1 MKWAQLRIRLWIASL
16 ISWLEKINVYL
27 KLNSVSLDWH
37 SLQCTYIMWKQNEG
51 WCYALGTT
59 SKFPFWILHHFFFL
73 LLLLFSPVDAKPS
86 LKIGSVNKAF
96 LFWYWQWLTIFL
108 RNKTFLFFK
117 TGSWNF
123 QNLFEKEFR
132 ETSQNVNSIRQPIE
146 KNVHNS
152 CLNKLNELKFCEVTQ
167 NFISNIC

>member
-1 MKWAQLRIRLWIASL
+1 MFCRGQEVTKDFLLTTNYFLPCQDTVPKKKL
-16 ISWLEKINVYL
+16 ILSSE
-27 KLNSVSLDWH
+27 SVSKNL
-37 SLQCTYIMWKQNEG
+37 
-51 WCYALGTT
+51 
-59 SKFPFWILHHFFFL
+59 FFL
-73 LLLLFSPVDAKPS
+73 LKFFAFMLARKRNHCFENVVAISILQDAWSWHFFRFASFAAKPS

-132 ETSQNVNSIRQPIE
+132 ETSQNVNSIRQQIE
-146 KNVHNS
+146 KNEN
-152 CLNKLNELKFCEVTQ
+152 
-167 NFISNIC
+167 